1 MNMGEPPPGR
11 PQREAELAALAEKRA
26 WAAGLGGPEKVAR
39 QHARGRM
46 TARERALALVDEG
59 TFVEFGALAHAD
71 DPDRAERSPGDGIIT
86 GYGRIGG
93 RMVAVEANDATV
105 LGGSNGMEA
114 AVRKGDRVRDF
125 AEEKGYPLVY
135 LAEGGGGRVGDMMGW
150 VMARTG
156 GTRSIRG
163 HSNLPHRRVP
173 LAVAVLGQSYGSG
186 ALNMGIA
193 DFAVMTRTSSFSIA
207 SPALVEAATGGRVTE
222 EELGGPEVHSRITG
236 LVDAV
241 CDSEPEALAVIRE
254 FIGLMPL
261 SATKPLP
268 LSEPDDPVERRS
280 EELRLIVPEKAN
292 RAFDMKRVIGAIVDG
307 GRTVE
312 FQAGYGRSL
321 VAALGRIGGIPVGL
335 VGNNSMFKAGSI
347 DVAAAQ
353 KMARFLSMCDTF
365 GIPLVF
371 LHDVPGVLI
380 GKEPEHQGII
390 RHMMQVMTVLGNCRV
405 PRIAVIVRKSY
416 GLAFAAMSGSWGPNT
431 FTFAWPSARIGFM
444 APEAGVRIAFGHELA
459 APGADREALTAR
471 HAGLIEQWDQSG
483 APWMAAGMAYIDD
496 VIDPA
501 ETREKVFRA
510 LEIALGRSH

>member
-1 MNMGEPPPGR
+1 MNANESPGGR
-11 PQREAELAALAEKRA
+11 PQREAELARLAERRA
-26 WAAGLGGPEKVAR
+26 WADGLGGPDKVAR

-46 TARERALALVDEG
+46 TARERANALVDEG
-59 TFVEFGALAHAD
+59 TFVELGALAHAE
-71 DPDRAERSPGDGIIT
+71 DPERAERSPGDGIIT
-86 GYGRIGG
+86 GYGRIDG
-93 RMVAVEANDATV
+93 RMVAIEANDATV

-114 AVRKGDRVRDF
+114 ALRKGDRVRDF
-125 AEEKGYPLVY
+125 AEEKGYPLIY

-150 VMARTG
+150 VMAKTG
-156 GTRSIRG
+156 GMRSIRG
-163 HSNLPHRRVP
+163 HSSDPRRRVP
-173 LAVAVLGQSYGSG
+173 MAVAVLGQSYGSA
-186 ALNMGIA
+186 ALNTGIA
-193 DFAVMTRTSSFSIA
+193 DFAVMTRTSSFSIS
-207 SPALVEAATGGRVTE
+207 SPALVEATTGGQVTE
-222 EELGGPEVHSRITG
+222 EELGGPDVHSRVTG
-236 LVDAV
+236 LVDRV
-241 CDSEPEALAVIRE
+241 CESEIEALAAIRD
-254 FIGLMPL
+254 FVGLVPL
-261 SATKPLP
+261 SAAKPLP
-268 LSEPDDPVERRS
+268 IQEPDDPVDRRS
-280 EELRLIVPEKAN
+280 EDLRLIVPEKSN
-292 RAFDMKRVIGAIVDG
+292 RAFDMKRVVRAIVDG
-307 GRTVE
+307 GRMVE
-312 FQAGYGRSL
+312 FQEGYGRSL
-321 VAALGRIGGIPVGL
+321 VTALARVGGVPVGL

-347 DVAAAQ
+347 DVPAAQ

-380 GKEPEHQGII
+380 GKEPEHSGII

-459 APGADREALTAR
+459 DPGADPGALAAR
-471 HAGLIEQWDQSG
+471 HAGLIDQWDQSG

-510 LEIALGRSH
+510 LEIALGRSQ